1 MLEVGRIGKPHGIGG
16 DLFVGLSTDRVERLS
31 PGSVLVA
38 HIGSSERGSERELTV
53 ERSRPQGDRWVVH
66 FVAVDTRTE
75 AEHLVN
81 AVLLAEPVDDP
92 EALWVHDLIGSRV
105 VDVAGGD
112 HGTCVAVV
120 DNPAHAILEL
130 SGGGLV
136 PVPFVVSC
144 VEGVITIDPP
154 EGLLDDDSDGTGD
167 GTVDGT
173 VDDGE

>member
-1 MLEVGRIGKPHGIGG
+1 MLEVGRIGKPHGVGG
-16 DLFVGLSTDRVERLS
+16 DLFVGLSTDRTERLI
-31 PGSVLVA
+31 PGAVLVA
-38 HIGSSERGSERELTV
+38 RAGSGPRAKERELTV

-66 FVAVDTRTE
+66 FVGVDSRTD

-81 AVLLAEPVDDP
+81 SVLMAEPVDDP

-105 VDVAGGD
+105 VDLAGRD
-112 HGTCVAVV
+112 RGTCIAVV

-144 VEGVITIDPP
+144 VEGVITVDPP
-154 EGLLDDDSDGTGD
+154 EGLLDDISDVGPD
-167 GTVDGT
+167 G
-173 VDDGE
+173 GE